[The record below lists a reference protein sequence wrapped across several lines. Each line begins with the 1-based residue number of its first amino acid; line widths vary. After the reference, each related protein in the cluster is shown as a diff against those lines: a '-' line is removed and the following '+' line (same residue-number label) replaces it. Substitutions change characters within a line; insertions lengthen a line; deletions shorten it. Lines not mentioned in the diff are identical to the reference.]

1 MSGRLILKPQEH
13 RRIAAGH
20 LWIFSN
26 EVARVEGVTEAGET
40 VRVFSSRRELLGS
53 AYYNPR
59 TLIAARLYSRRGEAL
74 DGDFVG
80 RRLQE
85 ALAVRRLVCR
95 GREAF
100 RWVNSEGDGLPG
112 LIADVYGDVVVV
124 QILTAGMERIRP
136 LIVEQIERLL
146 RPRAIYERSDT
157 SYRTL
162 EGLPPAE
169 GPVRGDPPAPVEIT
183 LDGVRLCVDVVRGQ
197 KTGLFL
203 DQVENRR
210 RLQALLP
217 PNARVL
223 DCFCYAGGWG
233 LTALAAGARETAG
246 IDTSA
251 WALEQAEAN
260 ARLNGW
266 ADRCRWIR
274 GDVAEVLQAWA
285 SAADGETPVAQNKFD
300 VVVLDPPAF
309 AKSKKHVLAAERA
322 YTAVAALAMR
332 LLIPGGLLAACSC
345 SQHID
350 AVQFD
355 QIIARAA
362 REAHCRCRILARL
375 GHSPDHPA
383 VPAMPETT
391 YLKGLIVEVRK
402 SKKDA

>member
-1 MSGRLILKPQEH
+1 MPGRLILKPQEH

-20 LWIFSN
+20 LWVFSN
-26 EVARVEGVTEAGET
+26 EVARVEGVADAGET
-40 VRVFSSRRELLGS
+40 VQVLSSRRELLGS
-53 AYYNPR
+53 AYYNPH
-59 TLIAARLYSRRGEAL
+59 TLIAARLYSRRDEAL
-74 DGDFVG
+74 DVDFLG
-80 RRLQE
+80 RRLEE
-85 ALAVRRLVCR
+85 ALAVRRLACR

-112 LIADVYGDVVVV
+112 LIADLYADVAVV
-124 QILTAGMERIRP
+124 QILTAGMERVRP
-136 LIVEQIERLL
+136 LIVEQIERTLH
-146 RPRAIYERSDT
+146 PRAIYDRSDAA
-157 SYRTL
+157 YRAL
-162 EGLPPAE
+162 EGLAPAE
-169 GPVRGDPPAPVEIT
+169 GPMRGEPPIPFEIS
-183 LDGVRLCVDVVRGQ
+183 LDGVRMRVDVVRGQ

-203 DQVENRR
+203 DQAENRR

-223 DCFCYAGGWG
+223 DCFCYIGTWG
-233 LTALAAGARETAG
+233 LAALAAGAREVTG
-246 IDTSA
+246 IDMSA

-266 ADRCRWIR
+266 ADRCRWVR

-285 SAADGETPVAQNKFD
+285 GGAAGGAAQSKFD
-300 VVVLDPPAF
+300 VVILDPPAF
-309 AKSKKHVLAAERA
+309 AKSKKHVPAAERA
-322 YTAVAALAMR
+322 YTAIAASAMR
-332 LLIPGGLLAACSC
+332 LVVPGGLLAACSC

-350 AVQFD
+350 AARFD

-362 REAHCRCRILARL
+362 RDAQCRCRVLARL

-402 SKKDA
+402 SGKEG